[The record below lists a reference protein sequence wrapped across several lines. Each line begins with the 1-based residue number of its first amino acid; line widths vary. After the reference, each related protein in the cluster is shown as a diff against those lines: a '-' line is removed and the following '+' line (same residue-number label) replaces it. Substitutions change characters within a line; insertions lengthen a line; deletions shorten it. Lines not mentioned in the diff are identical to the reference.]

1 MDRTPRNTLT
11 SVSMSST
18 NEQDIPQAEVAAPD
32 GTETD
37 NLAIIARQ
45 AIVDANRAV
54 YGYELFDRSTASDSH
69 TAASDAALLFNA
81 LSYAGTEA
89 LVGKKTVFINCT
101 HESLAGGHL
110 ELIHPDKVV
119 LEVPPL
125 ADSATAEEIEARV
138 ATLDALR
145 TRGFRLAFDQH
156 VLKRSYVS
164 WLPLAG
170 FIKLDMQAFKPEL
183 AGPLVKF
190 AGMHSQA
197 TLIAEKVETPEQ
209 YQLMADLGVKLFQG
223 YWFAKPSLVKATTIR
238 PSQATIIQLINL
250 VRKQASTAEIED
262 LLKKD
267 PTLSFNLLRFINS
280 SGFGLSCEITSF
292 RHAVMILGLKKLF
305 RWAALLMTT
314 RRAARRGPDRR
325 GARPPD
331 GAAGLRVAA
340 PRRMRQRLCGGRVLA
355 AGHHAG
361 RAHGEGSGIRGPAR
375 ARDGRPA
382 ARHRRV
388 RTVPGADPCLRKR

>member
-11 SVSMSST
+11 SVSMSSI

-54 YGYELFDRSTASDSH
+54 YGYELFDRSTASDSQ
-69 TAASDAALLFNA
+69 TAASEAALLFNA

-190 AGMHSQA
+190 AGMNSQA

-209 YQLMADLGVKLFQG
+209 Y
-223 YWFAKPSLVKATTIR
+223 
-238 PSQATIIQLINL
+238 
-250 VRKQASTAEIED
+250 
-262 LLKKD
+262 
-267 PTLSFNLLRFINS
+267 
-280 SGFGLSCEITSF
+280 
-292 RHAVMILGLKKLF
+292 
-305 RWAALLMTT
+305 
-314 RRAARRGPDRR
+314 
-325 GARPPD
+325 
-331 GAAGLRVAA
+331 
-340 PRRMRQRLCGGRVLA
+340 
-355 AGHHAG
+355 
-361 RAHGEGSGIRGPAR
+361 
-375 ARDGRPA
+375 
-382 ARHRRV
+382 
-388 RTVPGADPCLRKR
+388 